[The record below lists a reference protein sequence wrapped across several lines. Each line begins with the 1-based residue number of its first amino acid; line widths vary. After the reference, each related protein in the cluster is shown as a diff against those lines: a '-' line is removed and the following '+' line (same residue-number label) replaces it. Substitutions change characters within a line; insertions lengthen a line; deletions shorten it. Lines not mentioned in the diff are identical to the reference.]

1 MLKDNLDYR
10 EKTAVDPQRLI
21 ALKSPGSA
29 IFSKVKFFDREGRTR
44 GWEVAFMVREESQR
58 IPLLGRV
65 VQVRTGL
72 IKESDVGLIPMLIAL
87 GSGDHDIFE
96 TWLNFHA
103 PRLDG
108 SKNDHLETLC
118 KQDRI
123 VILLYGESGMER
135 SIQMTN
141 SGLKPTWNVMLEKVS
156 HMTEWEMKD
165 FDLARDTIYRRFP
178 TVRSLWDA
186 LNHH

>member
-1 MLKDNLDYR
+1 MLKDNFDAL

-21 ALKSPGSA
+21 ALKPPGSA
-29 IFSKVKFFDREGRTR
+29 TFSKVEFFDREGRTS
-44 GWEVAFMVREESQR
+44 GWEVSFMVREESQR

-65 VQVRTGL
+65 IEIRTGV
-72 IKESDVGLIPMLIAL
+72 IKECGVGLIPVLIAL
-87 GSGDHDIFE
+87 GPSDHDIFE

-123 VILLYGESGMER
+123 VILLYGESGLER

-141 SGLKPTWNVMLEKVS
+141 SRLKPTWNAMLEKVS
-156 HMTEWEMKD
+156 HMTEWKMKD
-165 FDLARDTIYRRFP
+165 FDLARDTTYRRFP
-178 TVRSLWDA
+178 TVRSVWDA
-186 LNHH
+186 SNHH

>member
-1 MLKDNLDYR
+1 
-10 EKTAVDPQRLI
+10 
-21 ALKSPGSA
+21 
-29 IFSKVKFFDREGRTR
+29 
-44 GWEVAFMVREESQR
+44 MVREESGR
-58 IPLLGRV
+58 IPLLGSV
-65 VQVRTGL
+65 IQIRTGL
-72 IKESDVGLIPMLIAL
+72 IKENGVGLIPMLIAL
-87 GSGDHDIFE
+87 GPGDYDIFE

-108 SKNDHLETLC
+108 SKNDDLETLC

-141 SGLKPTWNVMLEKVS
+141 SQLNSTWNVMLEKVS
-156 HMTEWEMKD
+156 NMIAWEMKD
-165 FDLARDTIYRRFP
+165 FDLARGTIFRRYP

>member
-10 EKTAVDPQRLI
+10 EKTAADPQRLI
-21 ALKSPGSA
+21 ALMPPGSA
-29 IFSKVKFFDREGRTR
+29 IFSKVKLFDREGRIGR
-44 GWEVAFMVREESQR
+44 WEVAFMVREESRR
-58 IPLLGRV
+58 IPLLGSV
-65 VQVRTGL
+65 IEIRTGL
-72 IKESDVGLIPMLIAL
+72 IKENGVGLIPMLIAL
-87 GSGDHDIFE
+87 GGQDILE

-103 PRLDG
+103 PRMDG
-108 SKNDHLETLC
+108 SKNDDLETLC

-141 SGLKPTWNVMLEKVS
+141 SRLNSTWNVMVEEVS
-156 HMTEWEMKD
+156 NMREWEMKD
-165 FDLARDTIYRRFP
+165 FDVARATILRRFP